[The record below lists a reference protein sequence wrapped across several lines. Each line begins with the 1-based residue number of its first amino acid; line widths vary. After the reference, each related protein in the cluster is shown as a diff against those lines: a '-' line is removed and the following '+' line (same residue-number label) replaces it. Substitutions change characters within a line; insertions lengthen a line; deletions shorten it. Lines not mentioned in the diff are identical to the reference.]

1 MVEYP
6 LLKEAKNN
14 NLDFNYV
21 FADVREKLLES
32 DCLVGNLETPI
43 AGKLRFYTNELYC
56 FNTPDSFLNTLANC
70 GFDILTTANNHCLD
84 RGYRG
89 LCRTIKKIKEHNI
102 IPLGTY
108 LNEEDSSKLLIKDIA
123 GVKVGF
129 VTATYGTNVS
139 YNKCKLKNSKKFCVD
154 MLNNYNMTYNVTLKD
169 IVIRK
174 FKRILYGILSVDM
187 RSYLRTRIFKRNI
200 YIPNAVIDN
209 FDDRE
214 FKVNEEYLKRID
226 QKIKNTKKEADLV
239 ILLLHLGGQ
248 FNYEIGS
255 YTKYI
260 VDYFTKKEVDAIIC
274 AHPHNVQEIK
284 KVNGKLVAFSLG
296 NFLISPRTYYLR
308 HDYLPTYSL
317 ILNLYVDKKSKKM
330 TNLSY
335 IPVRIIDD
343 GLTKLQF
350 VDKNEENLRIFNN
363 LLVKSSKLTFKDGEI
378 NIDGVI

>member
-21 FADVREKLLES
+21 FADVKDKLLES

-56 FNTPDSFLNTLANC
+56 FNTPDSFLKTLANC

-84 RGYRG
+84 RGYSG
-89 LCRTIKKIKEHNI
+89 LRRTIRKIKENNI

-108 LNEEDSSKLLIKDIA
+108 LSEEDSKKVIVKDID

-129 VTATYGTNVS
+129 VTATYGTNVT
-139 YNKCKLKNSKKFCVD
+139 YNKRKLRKSQDFCID
-154 MLNNYNMTYNVTLKD
+154 MLNNYNMVYNVTFKD
-169 IVIRK
+169 VVIRK
-174 FKRILYGILSVDM
+174 LKKILYSVLSIDT
-187 RSYLRTRIFKRNI
+187 RFYIRTNIFNRNI
-200 YIPNAVIDN
+200 YVPDAVIDN
-209 FDDRE
+209 FDGKE
-214 FKVNEEYLKRID
+214 FKINEKFLKKID

-260 VDYFTKKEVDAIIC
+260 VDHFTEKEIDAIIC

-296 NFLISPRTYYLR
+296 NFLISPSTPYLR
-308 HDYLPTYSL
+308 AEYLPTYSL
-317 ILNLYVDKKSKKM
+317 ILNLYVDKNSKKIDKV
-330 TNLSY
+330 SY
-335 IPVRIIDD
+335 IPV
-343 GLTKLQF
+343 K
-350 VDKNEENLRIFNN
+350 VDN
-363 LLVKSSKLTFKDGEI
+363 KSSITKIRIVGNTDSNLQSFQYLLLKDVKMEKKDDEFFI
-378 NIDGVI
+378 Y